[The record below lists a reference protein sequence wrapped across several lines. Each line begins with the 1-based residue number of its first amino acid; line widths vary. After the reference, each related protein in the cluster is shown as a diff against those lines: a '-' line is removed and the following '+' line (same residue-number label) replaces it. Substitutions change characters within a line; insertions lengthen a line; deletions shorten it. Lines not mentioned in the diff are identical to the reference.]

1 MKSEVNAQLKSY
13 QQFIEAYM
21 EKNCFSYK
29 SEPQEILF
37 DAMRYSVL
45 AGGKR
50 LRPIFVF
57 DFCRM
62 CGGDWKAA
70 APFAAAIEMVHTY
83 SLIHDDLPCMDN
95 DDLRRGKPSC
105 HKAFGESTALLAG
118 DALIGLGVE
127 TIIND
132 NSIADHIKIKAV
144 RLLTKAMGPMG
155 MIFGQELDLEHEDK
169 PASKEILNAI
179 HRHKTGRMISLC
191 GQLGSIDSELNSRQA
206 DALKLFFENV
216 GLVFQ
221 IVDDILDVEGDQ
233 AQLGKPVGSDNDN
246 NKSTFI
252 TLYGLEESKRIAA
265 QLTEEANVKL
275 KAAFGD
281 KSDMLIEYTSYL
293 LNRKK

>member
-1 MKSEVNAQLKSY
+1 MDTKVYLEAIEKELTLCCDRFFYDNSQVAQ
-13 QQFIEAYM
+13 A
-21 EKNCFSYK
+21 
-29 SEPQEILF
+29 
-37 DAMRYSVL
+37 ARYSL
-45 AGGKR
+45 LNAGKR
-50 LRPIFVF
+50 IRAILLFLTAE
-57 DFCRM
+57 M
-62 CGGDWKAA
+62 CNKNWKDYVKYACA
-70 APFAAAIEMVHTY
+70 VEMIHCY

-132 NSIADHIKIKAV
+132 NSIADHTKIEAV
-144 RLLTKAMGPMG
+144 RLLTKSMGPMG

-191 GQLGSIDSELNSRQA
+191 GQLGSIDSELNCQQA

-233 AQLGKPVGSDNDN
+233 TQLGKPVGSDNNN

-275 KAAFGD
+275 KDAFGD

>member
-1 MKSEVNAQLKSY
+1 MDTKVYLEAIEKELTLCCDRFFYDNSQVAQ
-13 QQFIEAYM
+13 A
-21 EKNCFSYK
+21 
-29 SEPQEILF
+29 
-37 DAMRYSVL
+37 ARYSL
-45 AGGKR
+45 LNAGKR
-50 LRPIFVF
+50 IRAILLFLTAE
-57 DFCRM
+57 M
-62 CGGDWKAA
+62 CNKNWKDYVKYACA
-70 APFAAAIEMVHTY
+70 VEMIHCY

-191 GQLGSIDSELNSRQA
+191 GQLGSIDSELNCQQA

-233 AQLGKPVGSDNDN
+233 AQLGKPVGSDNNN

-252 TLYGLEESKRIAA
+252 TLYGLEESKQIAA

>member
-1 MKSEVNAQLKSY
+1 MDTKVYLEAIEKELTLCCDRFFYDNSQVAQ
-13 QQFIEAYM
+13 A
-21 EKNCFSYK
+21 
-29 SEPQEILF
+29 
-37 DAMRYSVL
+37 ARYSL
-45 AGGKR
+45 LNAGKR
-50 LRPIFVF
+50 IRAILLFLTAE
-57 DFCRM
+57 M
-62 CGGDWKAA
+62 CNKNWKDYVKYACA
-70 APFAAAIEMVHTY
+70 VEMIHCY

-132 NSIADHIKIKAV
+132 NSIADHTKIEAV

-191 GQLGSIDSELNSRQA
+191 GQLGSIDSELNCQQA

-252 TLYGLEESKRIAA
+252 TLYGLEESKRIAS

-275 KAAFGD
+275 KDAFGD

>member
-1 MKSEVNAQLKSY
+1 MDTKVYLEAIEKELTLCCDRFFYDNSQVAQ
-13 QQFIEAYM
+13 A
-21 EKNCFSYK
+21 
-29 SEPQEILF
+29 
-37 DAMRYSVL
+37 ARYSL
-45 AGGKR
+45 LNAGKR
-50 LRPIFVF
+50 IRAILLFLTAE
-57 DFCRM
+57 M
-62 CGGDWKAA
+62 CNKNWKDYVKYACA
-70 APFAAAIEMVHTY
+70 VEMIHCY

-118 DALIGLGVE
+118 DALIGLGEE

-132 NSIADHIKIKAV
+132 NSIADHTKIEAV

-191 GQLGSIDSELNSRQA
+191 GQLGSIDSELNCQQA

-233 AQLGKPVGSDNDN
+233 TQLGKPVGSDNNN

-275 KAAFGD
+275 KDAFGD

>member
-1 MKSEVNAQLKSY
+1 MDTKVYLEAIEKELTLCGYRFFYDNSQVAQ
-13 QQFIEAYM
+13 A
-21 EKNCFSYK
+21 
-29 SEPQEILF
+29 
-37 DAMRYSVL
+37 ARYSL
-45 AGGKR
+45 LNAGKR
-50 LRPIFVF
+50 IRAILLFLTAE
-57 DFCRM
+57 M
-62 CGGDWKAA
+62 CNKNWKDYVKYACA
-70 APFAAAIEMVHTY
+70 VEMIHCY

-144 RLLTKAMGPMG
+144 KLLTKAMGPMG

-191 GQLGSIDSELNSRQA
+191 GQLGSIDSELNCQQA

-275 KAAFGD
+275 KDAFGD

>member
-1 MKSEVNAQLKSY
+1 MDTKVYLEAIEKELTLCCDRFFYDNSQVAQ
-13 QQFIEAYM
+13 A
-21 EKNCFSYK
+21 
-29 SEPQEILF
+29 
-37 DAMRYSVL
+37 ARYSL
-45 AGGKR
+45 LNAGKR
-50 LRPIFVF
+50 IRAILLFLTAE
-57 DFCRM
+57 M
-62 CGGDWKAA
+62 CNKNWKDYVKYACA
-70 APFAAAIEMVHTY
+70 VEMIHCY

-191 GQLGSIDSELNSRQA
+191 GQLGSIDSELNCQQA

-233 AQLGKPVGSDNDN
+233 TQLGKPVGSDNNN

-275 KAAFGD
+275 KDAFGD

>member
-1 MKSEVNAQLKSY
+1 MDTKVYLEAIEKELALCCDRFFYDNSQVAQ
-13 QQFIEAYM
+13 A
-21 EKNCFSYK
+21 
-29 SEPQEILF
+29 
-37 DAMRYSVL
+37 ARYSL
-45 AGGKR
+45 LNAGKR
-50 LRPIFVF
+50 IRAILLFLTAE
-57 DFCRM
+57 M
-62 CGGDWKAA
+62 CNKNWKDYVKYACA
-70 APFAAAIEMVHTY
+70 VEMIHCY

-191 GQLGSIDSELNSRQA
+191 GQLGSIDSELNCQQA

-275 KAAFGD
+275 KEAFGD

>member
-1 MKSEVNAQLKSY
+1 MDTKVYLEAIEKELTLCCDRFFYDNSQVAQ
-13 QQFIEAYM
+13 A
-21 EKNCFSYK
+21 
-29 SEPQEILF
+29 
-37 DAMRYSVL
+37 ARYSL
-45 AGGKR
+45 LNAGKR
-50 LRPIFVF
+50 IRAILLFLTAE
-57 DFCRM
+57 M
-62 CGGDWKAA
+62 CNKNWKDYVKYACA
-70 APFAAAIEMVHTY
+70 VEMIHCY

-191 GQLGSIDSELNSRQA
+191 GQLGSIDSELNCQQA

-233 AQLGKPVGSDNDN
+233 AQLGKPVGSDNNN

-275 KAAFGD
+275 KDAFGD

>member
-1 MKSEVNAQLKSY
+1 MDTKVYLEAIEKELTLCCDRFFYDNSQVAQ
-13 QQFIEAYM
+13 A
-21 EKNCFSYK
+21 
-29 SEPQEILF
+29 
-37 DAMRYSVL
+37 ARYSL
-45 AGGKR
+45 LNAGKR
-50 LRPIFVF
+50 IRAILLFLTAE
-57 DFCRM
+57 M
-62 CGGDWKAA
+62 CNKNWKDYVKYACA
-70 APFAAAIEMVHTY
+70 VEMIHCY

-132 NSIADHIKIKAV
+132 NSIADHTKIEAV

-191 GQLGSIDSELNSRQA
+191 GQLGSIDSELNSQQA

-233 AQLGKPVGSDNDN
+233 AQLGKPVGSDNNN

-252 TLYGLEESKRIAA
+252 TLYGLEESKQIAA

-275 KAAFGD
+275 KDAFGD

>member
-1 MKSEVNAQLKSY
+1 MDTKVYLEAIEKELTLCCDRFFYDNSQVAQ
-13 QQFIEAYM
+13 A
-21 EKNCFSYK
+21 
-29 SEPQEILF
+29 
-37 DAMRYSVL
+37 ARYSL
-45 AGGKR
+45 LNAGKR
-50 LRPIFVF
+50 IRAILLFLTAE
-57 DFCRM
+57 M
-62 CGGDWKAA
+62 CNKNWKDYVKYACA
-70 APFAAAIEMVHTY
+70 VEMIHCY

-144 RLLTKAMGPMG
+144 KLLTKAMGPMG
-155 MIFGQELDLEHEDK
+155 MIFGQELDLEHENK
-169 PASKEILNAI
+169 PASKEILNSI
-179 HRHKTGRMISLC
+179 HKHKTGRMISLC
-191 GQLGSIDSELNSRQA
+191 GQLGSIDSELNCQQA

-281 KSDMLIEYTSYL
+281 KADMLIEYTSYL

>member
-1 MKSEVNAQLKSY
+1 MDTKVYLEAIEKELTLCCDRFFYDNSQVAQ
-13 QQFIEAYM
+13 A
-21 EKNCFSYK
+21 
-29 SEPQEILF
+29 
-37 DAMRYSVL
+37 ARYSL
-45 AGGKR
+45 LNAGKR
-50 LRPIFVF
+50 IRAILLFLTAE
-57 DFCRM
+57 M
-62 CGGDWKAA
+62 CNKNWKDYVKYACA
-70 APFAAAIEMVHTY
+70 VEMIHCY

-132 NSIADHIKIKAV
+132 NSIADHTKIEAV

-191 GQLGSIDSELNSRQA
+191 GQLGSIDSELNCQQA

-275 KAAFGD
+275 KDAFGD

>member
-1 MKSEVNAQLKSY
+1 MDTKVYLEAIEKELTLCCDRFFYDNSQVAQ
-13 QQFIEAYM
+13 A
-21 EKNCFSYK
+21 
-29 SEPQEILF
+29 
-37 DAMRYSVL
+37 ARYSL
-45 AGGKR
+45 LNAGKR
-50 LRPIFVF
+50 IRAILLFLTAE
-57 DFCRM
+57 M
-62 CGGDWKAA
+62 CNKNWKDYVKYACA
-70 APFAAAIEMVHTY
+70 VEMIHCY

-132 NSIADHIKIKAV
+132 NSIADHTKIEAV

-191 GQLGSIDSELNSRQA
+191 GQLGSIDSELNCQQA

-233 AQLGKPVGSDNDN
+233 AQLGKPVGSDNNN

-252 TLYGLEESKRIAA
+252 TLYGLEESKRIAS

-275 KAAFGD
+275 KDAFGD

>member
-1 MKSEVNAQLKSY
+1 MDTKVYLEAIEKELTLCCDRFFYDNSQVAQ
-13 QQFIEAYM
+13 A
-21 EKNCFSYK
+21 
-29 SEPQEILF
+29 
-37 DAMRYSVL
+37 ARYSL
-45 AGGKR
+45 LNAGKR
-50 LRPIFVF
+50 IRAILLFLTAE
-57 DFCRM
+57 M
-62 CGGDWKAA
+62 CNKNWKDYVKYACA
-70 APFAAAIEMVHTY
+70 VEMIHCY

-132 NSIADHIKIKAV
+132 NSIADHTKIEAV

-191 GQLGSIDSELNSRQA
+191 GQLGSIDSELNCQQA

-252 TLYGLEESKRIAA
+252 TLYGLDESKRIAA

-275 KAAFGD
+275 KDAFGD

>member
-1 MKSEVNAQLKSY
+1 MDTKVYLEAIEKELTLCCDRFFYDNSQVAQ
-13 QQFIEAYM
+13 A
-21 EKNCFSYK
+21 
-29 SEPQEILF
+29 
-37 DAMRYSVL
+37 ARYSL
-45 AGGKR
+45 LNAGKR
-50 LRPIFVF
+50 IRAILLFLTAE
-57 DFCRM
+57 M
-62 CGGDWKAA
+62 CNKNWKDYVKYACA
-70 APFAAAIEMVHTY
+70 VEMIHCY

-95 DDLRRGKPSC
+95 DDLRRGKSSC

-132 NSIADHIKIKAV
+132 NSIADHIKIEAV

-191 GQLGSIDSELNSRQA
+191 GQLGSIDSKLNCQQA

-233 AQLGKPVGSDNDN
+233 AQLGKPVGSDNNN

-252 TLYGLEESKRIAA
+252 TLYGLEESKQIAA

>member
-1 MKSEVNAQLKSY
+1 MDTKVYLEAIEKELTLCCDRFFYDNSQVAQ
-13 QQFIEAYM
+13 A
-21 EKNCFSYK
+21 
-29 SEPQEILF
+29 
-37 DAMRYSVL
+37 ARYSL
-45 AGGKR
+45 LNAGKR
-50 LRPIFVF
+50 IRAILLFLTAE
-57 DFCRM
+57 M
-62 CGGDWKAA
+62 CNKNWKDYVKYACA
-70 APFAAAIEMVHTY
+70 VEMIHCY

-144 RLLTKAMGPMG
+144 KLLTKAMGPMG

-191 GQLGSIDSELNSRQA
+191 GQLGSIDSELNCQQA

-275 KAAFGD
+275 KDAFGD

>member
-1 MKSEVNAQLKSY
+1 MDTKVYLEAIEKELTLCCDRFFYDNSQVAQ
-13 QQFIEAYM
+13 A
-21 EKNCFSYK
+21 
-29 SEPQEILF
+29 
-37 DAMRYSVL
+37 ARYSL
-45 AGGKR
+45 LNAGKR
-50 LRPIFVF
+50 IRAILLFLTAE
-57 DFCRM
+57 M
-62 CGGDWKAA
+62 CNKNWKDYVKYACA
-70 APFAAAIEMVHTY
+70 VEMIHCY

-132 NSIADHIKIKAV
+132 NSLADHIKIKAV
-144 RLLTKAMGPMG
+144 KLLTKAMGPMG

-191 GQLGSIDSELNSRQA
+191 GQLGSIDSELNCQQA

-275 KAAFGD
+275 KDAFGD

>member
-1 MKSEVNAQLKSY
+1 MDTKVYLEAIEKELTLCCDRFFYDNSQVAQ
-13 QQFIEAYM
+13 A
-21 EKNCFSYK
+21 
-29 SEPQEILF
+29 
-37 DAMRYSVL
+37 ARYSL
-45 AGGKR
+45 LNAGKR
-50 LRPIFVF
+50 IRAILLFLTAE
-57 DFCRM
+57 M
-62 CGGDWKAA
+62 CNKNWKDYVKYACA
-70 APFAAAIEMVHTY
+70 VEMIHCY

-132 NSIADHIKIKAV
+132 NSIADHTKIEAV

-191 GQLGSIDSELNSRQA
+191 GQLGSIDSELNCQQA

-233 AQLGKPVGSDNDN
+233 TQLGKPVGSDNNN

-275 KAAFGD
+275 KDAFGD